1 MLEKCLQC
9 KTQNANESFN
19 GMIWNRAPK
28 ATHLGLYV
36 LSVDVYDVI
45 AHFNTGD
52 KTALNIM
59 ELLKVDPGYYTTKCC
74 RSVNIRRKRSSIYR
88 MSEPQKKHRK
98 ELRHSKKKQ
107 QDKNNETKGIS
118 YENERF

>member
-19 GMIWNRAPK
+19 EMIWNRAPK

-52 KTALNIM
+52 KAALNIM

-98 ELRHSKKKQ
+98 ELRHSKKLAA
-107 QDKNNETKGIS
+107 
-118 YENERF
+118 R